1 MVKCFEVNKW
11 MIYRRQNLARN
22 FPSRSSLSIFYN
34 EQATKLSGMLIEKIL
49 KRELKFKIK
58 N

>member
-11 MIYRRQNLARN
+11 MLYRRQNLARN
-22 FPSRSSLSIFYN
+22 FPSRLILSIFYN

-49 KRELKFKIK
+49 NKRINILK
-58 N
+58 

>member
-49 KRELKFKIK
+49 NKRINILK
-58 N
+58 